1 MGFAELL
8 IIAVGLSMDAFAVSI
23 AKGLS
28 TDRLHHRHY
37 LSVAVWFGGFQA
49 LMPTIGSFL
58 GISFSSL
65 ISGWDHWIAFV
76 LLTLIGSNMVRGS
89 FAKDEEEKVA
99 HGFGFWVMLSLAIAT
114 SIDALAVGVSFACLD
129 MSIWN
134 PIVII
139 GLTTMAFSIA
149 GVYLGHLFGLR
160 FKHRAEL
167 LGGIV
172 LIGIGVKIL
181 FQQAAF

>member
-1 MGFAELL
+1 MSLIEVLL
-8 IIAVGLSMDAFAVSI
+8 IAVGVSMDAFAVSV
-23 AKGLS
+23 AKGISASRITLKHA
-28 TDRLHHRHY
+28 LIAG
-37 LSVAVWFGGFQA
+37 LWFGGFQA
-49 LMPTIGSFL
+49 LMPTIGYFL

-76 LLTLIGSNMVRGS
+76 LLTLIGVNMVRGS
-89 FAKDEEEKVA
+89 FSNDEEENVA
-99 HGFGFWVMLSLAIAT
+99 HGFGFWVMFSLAIAT

-139 GLTTMAFSIA
+139 GFTTMMFSIV
-149 GVYLGHLFGLR
+149 GVYLGHLFGFR

-172 LIGIGVKIL
+172 LIGIGIKIL
-181 FQQAAF
+181 FEHAAF

>member
-1 MGFAELL
+1 MSLIEVLL
-8 IIAVGLSMDAFAVSI
+8 IAVGVSMDAFAVSV
-23 AKGLS
+23 AKGISASRITLKHA
-28 TDRLHHRHY
+28 LIAG
-37 LSVAVWFGGFQA
+37 LWFGGFQA
-49 LMPTIGSFL
+49 LMPTIGYFL

-65 ISGWDHWIAFV
+65 ISDWDHWIAFV
-76 LLTLIGSNMVRGS
+76 LLTLIGANMVRSS
-89 FAKDEEEKVA
+89 FSKEDEDNVT

-139 GLTTMAFSIA
+139 GFTTMMFSIV

-172 LIGIGVKIL
+172 LIGIGIKIL
-181 FQQAAF
+181 FEHAAF

>member
-1 MGFAELL
+1 MSLIEVLL
-8 IIAVGLSMDAFAVSI
+8 IAVGVSMDAFAVSV
-23 AKGLS
+23 AKGISASRITLKHA
-28 TDRLHHRHY
+28 LIAG
-37 LSVAVWFGGFQA
+37 LWFGGFQA
-49 LMPTIGSFL
+49 LMPTIGYFL

-65 ISGWDHWIAFV
+65 ISDWDHWIAFV
-76 LLTLIGSNMVRGS
+76 LLTLIGANMVRSS
-89 FAKDEEEKVA
+89 FSKEDEDNVT
-99 HGFGFWVMLSLAIAT
+99 HGFGFWVMFSLAIAT

-139 GLTTMAFSIA
+139 GLTTMMFSIV

-172 LIGIGVKIL
+172 LIGIGIKIL
-181 FQQAAF
+181 FEHAAF

>member
-1 MGFAELL
+1 MSLIEVLL
-8 IIAVGLSMDAFAVSI
+8 IAVGVSMDAFAVSV
-23 AKGLS
+23 AKGISASRITLKHA
-28 TDRLHHRHY
+28 LIAG
-37 LSVAVWFGGFQA
+37 LWFGGFQA
-49 LMPTIGSFL
+49 LMPTIGYFL

-76 LLTLIGSNMVRGS
+76 LLTLIGANMVRGS
-89 FAKDEEEKVA
+89 FSNDEEEKVA
-99 HGFGFWVMLSLAIAT
+99 HGFGFWVMFSLAIAT

-139 GLTTMAFSIA
+139 GFTTMMFSIV

-167 LGGIV
+167 FGGIV
-172 LIGIGVKIL
+172 LIGIGIKIL
-181 FQQAAF
+181 FEHAAF

>member
-1 MGFAELL
+1 
-8 IIAVGLSMDAFAVSI
+8 
-23 AKGLS
+23 
-28 TDRLHHRHY
+28 
-37 LSVAVWFGGFQA
+37 
-49 LMPTIGSFL
+49 
-58 GISFSSL
+58 
-65 ISGWDHWIAFV
+65 
-76 LLTLIGSNMVRGS
+76 MVRGS
-89 FAKDEEEKVA
+89 FSNDEEEKVA

-139 GLTTMAFSIA
+139 GFTTMMFSIV

-172 LIGIGVKIL
+172 LIGIGIKIL
-181 FQQAAF
+181 FEHAAF